1 MSLCDDIIEHIKWL
15 QGRIDLIREM
25 EAVELVLIKESEAS
39 ESEDSVKSLIEEYQ
53 ADILHYYA
61 SFIPPFEDELCR
73 SDEYLEIFL
82 PIEKKLSEI
91 KSQVIELDILFRK
104 EKIPFPIPW
113 HQHRLTHMYMSPGMQ
128 LKMADIPEPLL
139 YEAAKD
145 LLGWT
150 TDHEIMFDKIKT
162 FVSKPKLPRRKGTVP
177 SPEETEITKL
187 CLRFTYIHI
196 LQCIGYEY
204 ETGKVAKR
212 SYDKEDD
219 DDDDGNYSEDIYDS
233 DEEKCDDLIN
243 IDIFYSLYM
252 NIEAFNSGLKKSKQ
266 VKSYQRS
273 SKSKF
278 PNTADVVI
286 TSFIKKLKIFYNACA
301 KQTYES
307 LCEADKLKL
316 VYIYDKMNMQ
326 IKRYLFG
333 F

>member
-1 MSLCDDIIEHIKWL
+1 
-15 QGRIDLIREM
+15 
-25 EAVELVLIKESEAS
+25 
-39 ESEDSVKSLIEEYQ
+39 
-53 ADILHYYA
+53 
-61 SFIPPFEDELCR
+61 
-73 SDEYLEIFL
+73 
-82 PIEKKLSEI
+82 
-91 KSQVIELDILFRK
+91 
-104 EKIPFPIPW
+104 
-113 HQHRLTHMYMSPGMQ
+113 
-128 LKMADIPEPLL
+128 
-139 YEAAKD
+139 
-145 LLGWT
+145 
-150 TDHEIMFDKIKT
+150 
-162 FVSKPKLPRRKGTVP
+162 
-177 SPEETEITKL
+177 
-187 CLRFTYIHI
+187 
-196 LQCIGYEY
+196 
-204 ETGKVAKR
+204 VAKR
-212 SYDKEDD
+212 YYDKEEE

-243 IDIFYSLYM
+243 VDIFYSLYM

-278 PNTADVVI
+278 PNTADAVI